1 MIGFKGPAQPSP
13 TLGDALNAGY
23 GYLEVRCLGCGSH
36 QTVALDIVRRPKTTP
51 IYELE
56 RYMRCKGLLRSPGLS
71 LQAQPPDRAAHHQ
84 DHGERSAVEMSARRA
99 VRLARLRPSSTQEF
113 PLCVRNDITPLHRA
127 ASSVYCRIAKQN
139 SKRPACRAPAFQ
151 AHRVGSPWVS
161 PSSRSGPPSECAPD
175 AQCLQRLS
183 SL

>member
-99 VRLARLRPSSTQEF
+99 VRLARLRPSSTQGI
-113 PLCVRNDITPLHRA
+113 L
-127 ASSVYCRIAKQN
+127 SVY
-139 SKRPACRAPAFQ
+139 
-151 AHRVGSPWVS
+151 
-161 PSSRSGPPSECAPD
+161 ETT
-175 AQCLQRLS
+175 
-183 SL
+183 